1 MPVRRAQG
9 GFMKNRSLLAAAVL
23 LALAGCTSGSGGLRA
38 TDGGRALDPVGDPGK
53 VASTEVAFA
62 MAARE
67 DGQWSAFRRFAA
79 SDAVVH
85 GADGVVPASAWLA
98 GRNDPPEPVQWAPRA
113 VWSSCDGSLSA
124 SFGRFRETDGT
135 VGSYTTI
142 WQLQRG
148 NSYNWTYDLRAPDDP
163 QPPPPPPEAEPDE
176 NTIVVTEFDSIEGR
190 VADCARR
197 GAELPGYRQPI
208 LDDNVLTDNAVSEDG
223 TLAWRWE
230 HHPDGTRRVVVDY
243 LRGGEWQEVHEMTV
257 AAQSRVGASQ

>member
-1 MPVRRAQG
+1 MPARRAQG
-9 GFMKNRSLLAAAVL
+9 GFMKNYSLLAVTAL
-23 LALAGCTSGSGGLRA
+23 LALAGCAAGSGGLRA
-38 TDGGRALDPVGDPGK
+38 TDGGSALDPVGDPGK

-79 SDAVVH
+79 PDAVFH
-85 GADGVVPASAWLA
+85 SADGVVPAAEWLA
-98 GRNDPPEPVQWAPRA
+98 GRSDPPEPVQWAPRA
-113 VWSSCDGSLSA
+113 VWSSCDGSLAA
-124 SFGRFRETDGT
+124 SFGRFQEPGGT
-135 VGSYTTI
+135 VGSYTTV
-142 WQLQRG
+142 WRLQPG
-148 NSYNWTYDLRAPDDP
+148 GDYSWIYDLGAPDDP

-208 LDDNVLTDNAVSEDG
+208 LDENARSDSAVSEDG

-257 AAQSRVGASQ
+257 PAQSGAGANQ